1 MFFSVENQAI
11 IQHNNNYNNNNNNN
25 KYTKVQKIC
34 CQAFR
39 HNIKKFS
46 PLVMDILILQSHI
59 IIV

>member
-11 IQHNNNYNNNNNNN
+11 IQHNNNCNNNNN

>member
-1 MFFSVENQAI
+1 MSFSVENQAI
-11 IQHNNNYNNNNNNN
+11 IQHNNNYNNNNN

>member
-11 IQHNNNYNNNNNNN
+11 IQHNNNYNNNNN

-46 PLVMDILILQSHI
+46 PLVMDILILQ
-59 IIV
+59 

>member
-1 MFFSVENQAI
+1 MFVSVENQAI
-11 IQHNNNYNNNNNNN
+11 IQHNNNYNNNNN

>member
-11 IQHNNNYNNNNNNN
+11 IQHNNNYNNNNN

-46 PLVMDILILQSHI
+46 PLVMDILILQSYI

>member
-11 IQHNNNYNNNNNNN
+11 IQHNNNYNNNNN

-46 PLVMDILILQSHI
+46 PLVMDILILQSHT

>member
-11 IQHNNNYNNNNNNN
+11 IQHNNNYNNNN

>member
-11 IQHNNNYNNNNNNN
+11 IQHNNNYNNNNN

-46 PLVMDILILQSHI
+46 PLVIDILILQSHI